1 MNPTFLSSLAR
12 SGVAG
17 WLAVALVSTTPSCEL
32 INPPE
37 SLPAYLRIDTIILQ
51 GNPGE
56 QGFLSHNITEAWVVI
71 NNQTSLSAY
80 QLPAVVPVLAEG
92 PTTITINAGIRR
104 NGLSNAREDYPLF
117 EFYEVERTLNPF
129 DTVLISPVV
138 RYESDVVF
146 SLLEN
151 FETGNNFSPTL
162 ESNASF
168 EVISDPDLAFEG
180 NRCAR
185 IQLEEEEFLEI
196 RSSEKSL
203 PDVGLAPVY
212 LEMDYRGN
220 QPFEVW
226 VRSVP
231 LFSGSPISS
240 FIVSVAPKEDWNKIY
255 VYFSEQL
262 GQLDDAVYQ
271 ISIQAVR
278 DPGVELGEIYLDNLK
293 LVYR

>member
-1 MNPTFLSSLAR
+1 MNPSLKPLAAALLV
-12 SGVAG
+12 VAG
-17 WLAVALVSTTPSCEL
+17 ACLAPSCEL

-37 SLPAYLRIDTIILQ
+37 QLPTYLRIDTIILE

-56 QGFLSHNITEAWVVI
+56 QGFLSHNISEAWVVI
-71 NNQTSLSAY
+71 NNQLSLSAY

-104 NGLSNAREDYPLF
+104 NGLSNSREAYPLY
-117 EFYEVERTLNPF
+117 EFYAVERTLQPF
-129 DTVLISPVV
+129 DTLQLNPVV
-138 RYESDVVF
+138 RYQNDIVF

-151 FETGNNFSPTL
+151 FETGNNFAPTL

-168 EVISDPDLAFEG
+168 EVINDPSLAFEG

-185 IQLEEEEFLEI
+185 VLLEGTEYLEI
-196 RSSEKSL
+196 RSGEKSL

-212 LEMDYRGN
+212 LEMDYRCN

-231 LFSGSPISS
+231 LFSGTPISS
-240 FIVSVAPKEDWNKIY
+240 FIVSVAPKDDWNKIY
-255 VYFSEQL
+255 VYLSEQL

-271 ISIQAVR
+271 ISIQAIR
-278 DPGVELGEIYLDNLK
+278 DPGVEVGEIYLDNLK
-293 LVYR
+293 LLYR